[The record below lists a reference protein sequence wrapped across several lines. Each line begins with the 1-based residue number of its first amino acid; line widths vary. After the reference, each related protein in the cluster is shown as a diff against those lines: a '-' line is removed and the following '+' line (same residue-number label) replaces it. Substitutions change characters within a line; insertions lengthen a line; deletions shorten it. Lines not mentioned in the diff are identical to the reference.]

1 MMRFAVPTH
10 DRKLCAHFGHCAE
23 FAIFDVSNNVIV
35 AENYIT
41 PPPHEP
47 GLLPGWL
54 SERGVNR
61 IIAGGMGQ
69 RAQQLFTE
77 NDVKV
82 TTGAMGEF
90 PRDVVQDYLNG
101 TLVTGANSCDH

>member
-1 MMRFAVPTH
+1 MRFAVPTN

-23 FAIFDVSNNVIV
+23 FAIIDVENNTIV
-35 AENYIT
+35 NESYIT

-54 SERGVNR
+54 HERGVNR

-69 RAQQLFTE
+69 RAQQLFAE
-77 NDVKV
+77 KDVNV
-82 TTGAMGEF
+82 TTGAMGEC
-90 PRDVVQDYLNG
+90 PREIVENYLNG
-101 TLVTGANSCDH
+101 TLTTGANTCDH